1 MATGPIETHL
11 HRSFNWENAAPG
23 PREGPRG
30 RSANCGNGLFAQC
43 VRLRSE
49 INHRLV
55 DTINATGRVFDPP
68 RFLGLCLPVCSP
80 KISSWALWGA
90 PPLCGVLASAH
101 ARRVTLIAP
110 NVRCLL
116 HRIAPV
122 EWRRRPWGRIV
133 TADSRA
139 RAMLSIWRCRLCR
152 RSLKPSSPWRRWVR
166 SSSRFSIHTRS
177 SSGFGGARGLCATER
192 SSARN
197 GVKNKAGVAA
207 RPLQVE
213 IRIARVIG

>member
-1 MATGPIETHL
+1 MKPQVSAHDFLFPCLFVRFQQSGGCRPDAPEGRAGAVKAT
-11 HRSFNWENAAPG
+11 
-23 PREGPRG
+23 REGCPPLVKA
-30 RSANCGNGLFAQC
+30 SACQFA
-43 VRLRSE
+43 L
-49 INHRLV
+49 
-55 DTINATGRVFDPP
+55 P
-68 RFLGLCLPVCSP
+68 RFHLGRCGVY
-80 KISSWALWGA
+80 
-90 PPLCGVLASAH
+90 PPLYGVFASVLT
-101 ARRVTLIAP
+101 RRVTLIAS

-122 EWRRRPWGRIV
+122 EWHRRPWGRIV
-133 TADSRA
+133 AADSRA

-152 RSLKPSSPWRRWVR
+152 RSLKPSSPWRRWAR